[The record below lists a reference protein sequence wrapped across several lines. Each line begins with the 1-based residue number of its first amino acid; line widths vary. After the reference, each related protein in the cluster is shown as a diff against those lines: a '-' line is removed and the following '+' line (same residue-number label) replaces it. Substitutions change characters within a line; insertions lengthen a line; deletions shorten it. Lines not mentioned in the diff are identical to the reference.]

1 MKEGMNA
8 GKSIIYV
15 VYALLLGGFTGG
27 FIWLFL
33 RIVSLGIG
41 FVWNYVPSV
50 VDIPCY
56 TIIMCLA
63 GGVIAGILRIMFGS
77 YPESME
83 TVIAKVKRDGK
94 YPYDK
99 TFIIVLC
106 AFVPLIFGASVGP
119 EAGLTG
125 VVVGLCY
132 WVGDKLRFAGS
143 QLGSF
148 TSLGISAVLGVLFGS
163 PLFGITA
170 DIEPKTDD
178 KAETA
183 VLPKPFEIF
192 GKITAVSGG
201 LLVYFLLGQI
211 FGSGMSFTQLA
222 VGEITNFDRL
232 LGIPFIL
239 LGVIL
244 GMLYAGFKKL
254 SYLLFE
260 KLSKTKLLTFLST
273 VLGGLMLGII
283 GTILPMT
290 MFSGEEEISEIAE
303 TYMQYAP
310 AMLIITGVAK
320 LFLTSFCI
328 ESGLKGGNLFPMIFS
343 GVAIGYGISMLVG
356 SSPTM
361 TIATITAALLAVNM
375 RKPLAVSLLL
385 LLCFPVRVIPWMII
399 ASFISANI
407 PLPKFLKVKE

>member
-1 MKEGMNA
+1 M
-8 GKSIIYV
+8 
-15 VYALLLGGFTGG
+15 
-27 FIWLFL
+27 
-33 RIVSLGIG
+33 
-41 FVWNYVPSV
+41 
-50 VDIPCY
+50 
-56 TIIMCLA
+56 
-63 GGVIAGILRIMFGS
+63 
-77 YPESME
+77 
-83 TVIAKVKRDGK
+83 

-178 KAETA
+178 KAETV

-244 GMLYAGFKKL
+244 GMLYAGFRKL